1 MTDLEMSARPR
12 HWTGCVLLCFLLLTL
27 FTSSAWAQEQG
38 RVMVVWAA
46 GVSTPP
52 TAELLAELG
61 VANGV
66 AFTPVREM
74 GGGIS
79 LLAWRADTA
88 LDSAKL
94 LARLQ
99 EDPRV
104 EAAQVDT
111 RRHLQFV
118 PNDTD
123 YADQWY
129 LFESAGIRAP
139 AAWDLQRGSAAVV
152 VAVLDTGILPHE
164 DIDPARVLPGYDFY
178 DLTDALGN
186 PLDND
191 GEPGWDDD
199 PTDPGDAVAAG
210 ECEPGSSPS
219 PSSWH
224 GLAVSGVFMAT
235 ADNALGIAGVD
246 HRARLLP
253 IRVFGKCGAW
263 SSDIFAALRWAAGLA
278 VSGVPANP
286 NPARIINLSLSYEAA
301 CGVAEQRIID
311 EVLARGILIVAA
323 GGNDGGDVA
332 NVSPASCNG
341 VITVAA
347 SDRAGARASFSDVG
361 VAVDIT
367 APGVSILTTY
377 NLGATDPA
385 ADWYAFLSGTSFS
398 APQVSA
404 VLALLRADRPDATVS
419 QLRQALQAG
428 ARPFPD
434 SSCNTSICGAG
445 LLDAEGAILALR
457 ALPPPGSG
465 GGGGGCVQTAE
476 SRPEGLW
483 WLGLAWV
490 LYRFGRR
497 NNCAARRV

>member
-1 MTDLEMSARPR
+1 MTDLEMTARPGPWPGR
-12 HWTGCVLLCFLLLTL
+12 VLLCFLLLTV
-27 FTSSAWAQEQG
+27 FASSAWAQQQG

-52 TAELLAELG
+52 SAELLAELG
-61 VANGV
+61 AVNGV
-66 AFTPVREM
+66 AFTPVREL
-74 GGGIS
+74 GGGIT

-88 LDSAKL
+88 LDSALL

-104 EAAQVDT
+104 EAAQADA
-111 RRHLQFV
+111 RRSLQFV

-123 YADQWY
+123 YADQWH
-129 LFESAGIRAP
+129 LFEAAGIRAP

-164 DIDPARVLPGYDFY
+164 DIDPARILPGYDFY

-186 PLDND
+186 SHDND

-199 PTDPGDAVAAG
+199 PIDPGDAVLAG
-210 ECEPGSSPS
+210 ECGPGKPAEN
-219 PSSWH
+219 SSWH

-235 ADNALGIAGVD
+235 TDNALGIAGVD

-263 SSDIFAALRWAAGLA
+263 SSDIFVALRWAAGLA

-311 EVLARGILIVAA
+311 EILARGVLIVAA

-347 SDRAGARASFSDVG
+347 SDRAGARAAFSDVG
-361 VAVDIT
+361 AAVDIT

-385 ADWYAFLSGTSFS
+385 ADWYAFASGTSFS
-398 APQVSA
+398 TPQVSA
-404 VLALLRADRPDATVS
+404 VLALLRADRPEATVS

-457 ALPPPGSG
+457 ALPPPDS
-465 GGGGGCVQTAE
+465 GGGGGCVQAAE
-476 SRPEGLW
+476 SRPEALW

-490 LYRFGRR
+490 LYRLARRNDCAGRR
-497 NNCAARRV
+497 V